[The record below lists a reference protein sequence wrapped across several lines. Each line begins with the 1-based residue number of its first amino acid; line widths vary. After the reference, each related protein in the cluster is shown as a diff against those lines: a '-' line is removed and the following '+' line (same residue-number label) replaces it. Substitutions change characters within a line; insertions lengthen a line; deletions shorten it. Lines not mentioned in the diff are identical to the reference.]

1 MKLVLPVA
9 IALGAISAAVPA
21 QTAPLP
27 PVAPTQRH
35 VVKWHGQ
42 EVSDPWFW
50 LRDKDSA
57 PVLDYLKAENAYT
70 EAMTAGLAPLSA
82 KLYAEML
89 GRIQQTDLDV
99 PVRKGGWYYY
109 NRTVEGQQYP
119 IRCRRQATATLTY
132 DSREPEQVLLDQNEL
147 ARGKVFISIGD
158 YQVSVDRA
166 CNTNNFPSLVRPTP
180 MSNSS
185 SFSSKS
191 KSGLPLAPSR
201 HRLSERLDVGCSE
214 T

>member
-158 YQVSVDRA
+158 YQVSDDAGSCCTRWTTPA
-166 CNTNNFPSLVRPTP
+166 IGNTN
-180 MSNSS
+180 SS
-185 SFSSKS
+185 ARTW
-191 KSGLPLAPSR
+191 PPAR
-201 HRLSERLDVGCSE
+201 CRARWQNA
-214 T
+214 